1 MEKETKFC
9 FNCGAEIDKRAEICP
24 ECGVRVGPERNKSAG
39 LAALLSFLIVGVGQM
54 YNGQIGKGI
63 LLLIGAIVSGLLFFV
78 VIGFFTWFII
88 WLYSIFDAY
97 NTANKINSG
106 DLIV

>member
-1 MEKETKFC
+1 M
-9 FNCGAEIDKRAEICP
+9 
-24 ECGVRVGPERNKSAG
+24 
-39 LAALLSFLIVGVGQM
+39 LSFLIVGVGQM